1 MKVSNCCGEKSQI
14 LRDGIGGYFDTV
26 YAELC
31 PKCGEHC
38 EYVEEEETQKTAL
51 MELISELHQW
61 AADKYCLYSEEQIK
75 VVRDVINRATELL
88 QKERKQIEEF
98 GKKCVEIAV
107 SNCSYD
113 KEEEI
118 IECDYSMAHKEIT
131 DYYNKT
137 YKA

>member
-75 VVRDVINRATELL
+75 VVRDVI
-88 QKERKQIEEF
+88 K
-98 GKKCVEIAV
+98 
-107 SNCSYD
+107 
-113 KEEEI
+113 
-118 IECDYSMAHKEIT
+118 
-131 DYYNKT
+131 
-137 YKA
+137 

>member
-88 QKERKQIEEF
+88 QEERKQIEEF

-118 IECDYSMAHKEIT
+118 IECDYSMEHKEIT

>member
-1 MKVSNCCGEKSQI
+1 MNKSAMQ
-14 LRDGIGGYFDTV
+14 
-26 YAELC
+26 
-31 PKCGEHC
+31 
-38 EYVEEEETQKTAL
+38 
-51 MELISELHQW
+51 ELIEWIQVYCDHQP
-61 AADKYCLYSEEQIK
+61 YLLPEEA
-75 VVRDVINRATELL
+75 INKATELL
-88 QKERKQIEEF
+88 QKERKQIEDF

-137 YKA
+137 YKQ